1 MHQRCRRLCAV
12 LALAAG
18 LLVVRLSF
26 AQSRPHAIVFVEPS
40 SPELAKQL
48 RDALTAQLSGG
59 SAELVFDRFTAE
71 AAPLRRQ
78 MEEASALARTHNAA
92 GVFWLDAQPTGEWLL
107 YLADPGG
114 DRMLVRRIEVESGA
128 IAAGVE
134 AVGVIT
140 RQSSD
145 ALLAGGTIG
154 MQTLS
159 APGNPKPPNDLPPPP
174 DSPPPRA
181 KDRPPQTFLS
191 GPSFSVGY
199 AGDLPG
205 KQIGWQ
211 SGLAL
216 SVAYRFSPGIY
227 VDAGYTFLRAVDVAS
242 EPIVLRLTRS
252 PIHIEGGYAFG
263 HGRLVPSL
271 GGRATVEILGR
282 HAFSTSGSFTQTPDS
297 TRAVVLLS
305 PRIRVDYAFSSTLAA
320 YLSGGVDFAL
330 NSFSFVSRVAGP
342 DRVLLEPLEIR
353 PSIELGLSFWP

>member
-1 MHQRCRRLCAV
+1 
-12 LALAAG
+12 
-18 LLVVRLSF
+18 LVVRLSF
-26 AQSRPHAIVFVEPS
+26 AQARPHAIVFVEPS
-40 SPELAKQL
+40 SPELEKQL

-59 SAELVFDRFTAE
+59 AAELVFARFTAQ
-71 AAPLRRQ
+71 AAPLRQQ
-78 MEEASALARTHNAA
+78 MQEATALAKTHNAA
-92 GVFWLDAQPTGEWLL
+92 GVFWLDAQSSGEWLL

-154 MQTLS
+154 MQTLA
-159 APGNPKPPNDLPPPP
+159 APGNPKPPNDLQPPP
-174 DSPPPRA
+174 DSTAPPRA
-181 KDRPPQTFLS
+181 KDRPPRPSLS
-191 GPSFSVGY
+191 GLSFSVGY

-205 KQIGWQ
+205 KQVGWQ

-242 EPIVLRLTRS
+242 DPIVLRLTRS
-252 PIHIEGGYAFG
+252 PVHIEGGYAFG

-282 HAFSTSGSFTQTPDS
+282 RAFSTSGTFIQTPDS

-305 PRIRVDYAFSSTLAA
+305 PRIRVEYAFSSTLAA